1 MSEEDNKPKPP
12 AKPTT
17 KTSTVP
23 LKKETVRITLRAK
36 PGAGTDAAAANA
48 PTAPVPPAPP
58 RPPAPPAPGG
68 AAPAPRPPAPPSP
81 APPKPPG
88 GAPPPPPAKTVPL
101 TPAPPAGA
109 PGPPAGAKTVPLT
122 QAPSPSGPAVGQ
134 QTAKLQTAPSGAPG
148 TRPLPKATVKLAPT
162 QPMASAPTASISSAP
177 IKGGVASQALADD
190 EAEEES
196 GITPFAAIAL
206 VLAVAVLAIE
216 LLTSQH
222 VVEQDKNGSPGFG
235 VPMKQNRY
243 HKETA
248 SGDLTP
254 TFKAPSIP
262 EYVPASDRT
271 PDIGA
276 ND

>member
-36 PGAGTDAAAANA
+36 PGAGTEPAAGA
-48 PTAPVPPAPP
+48 PAPPAPP
-58 RPPAPPAPGG
+58 RPPAPPAPSG
-68 AAPAPRPPAPPSP
+68 AAPAPRPPSPGGTAPV
-81 APPKPPG
+81 PPRPPG
-88 GAPPPPPAKTVPL
+88 GAPPPPARTVPL

-109 PGPPAGAKTVPLT
+109 PAPPAGAKTVPLT
-122 QAPSPSGPAVGQ
+122 QAPTRPGPAVGQ
-134 QTAKLQTAPSGAPG
+134 QTARLQTAPSGAPG

-162 QPMASAPTASISSAP
+162 QPVASAPTASVASAP
-177 IKGGVASQALADD
+177 IKGGVASQVLADD

-196 GITPFAAIAL
+196 GIMPFAAIAL
-206 VLAVAVLAIE
+206 ALAVAVLAIE
-216 LLTSQH
+216 LLTSQR
-222 VVEQDKNGSPGFG
+222 VFMQDKSGSPGFA
-235 VPMKQNRY
+235 VPMEVNRY

-254 TFKAPSIP
+254 TFKAPVLP
-262 EYVPASDRT
+262 DYVPASDRT
-271 PDIGA
+271 PDIGES
-276 ND
+276 D

>member
-36 PGAGTDAAAANA
+36 PGAGTEGA
-48 PTAPVPPAPP
+48 PAPP
-58 RPPAPPAPGG
+58 KP
-68 AAPAPRPPAPPSP
+68 PAPRPPAPPSAAGAPRPP
-81 APPKPPG
+81 APPRPAG
-88 GAPPPPPAKTVPL
+88 GGPPPPAPTIPL
-101 TPAPPAGA
+101 SPARPAGA
-109 PGPPAGAKTVPLT
+109 PAPPPAGAKTVPLT
-122 QAPSPSGPAVGQ
+122 QAPTPSGPAVGA
-134 QTAKLQTAPSGAPG
+134 QTARLQSTPPNAPG

-162 QPMASAPTASISSAP
+162 QPIASAPTASISSAP
-177 IKGGVASQALADD
+177 IKGGVASQVLADD
-190 EAEEES
+190 EAEEEG

-216 LLTSQH
+216 LLTSQRIFM
-222 VVEQDKNGSPGFG
+222 QDKLGEPSFA
-235 VPMKQNRY
+235 VPIESNRY
-243 HKETA
+243 HKSNA
-248 SGDLTP
+248 AGDLTP
-254 TFKAPSIP
+254 NFKAPPLP
-262 EYVPASDRT
+262 EYSPKSIQS